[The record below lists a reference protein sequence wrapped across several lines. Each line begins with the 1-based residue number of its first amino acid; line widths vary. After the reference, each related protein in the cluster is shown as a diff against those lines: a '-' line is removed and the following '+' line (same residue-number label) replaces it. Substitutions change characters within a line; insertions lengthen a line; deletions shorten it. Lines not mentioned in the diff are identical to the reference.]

1 MIIRQAV
8 LLDAKAIANLAG
20 QLGYPTSPH
29 EARERLLAI
38 LEEESHV
45 AYVAEALENGV
56 VGWIH
61 VFGTDRL
68 VTDPFAEIGG
78 LIVDEAHRGAG
89 VGKAML
95 EQAEKWAR
103 DQGYEVLRVRSNVV
117 REGARAFY
125 ESMGYRCAKTSH
137 VFDKSI

>member
-1 MIIRQAV
+1 MIIRQA
-8 LLDAKAIANLAG
+8 LLSDAKAIANLAG
-20 QLGYPTSPH
+20 QLGYPTTPR
-29 EARERLLAI
+29 EARERLVVTV
-38 LEEESHV
+38 ERKDQV
-45 AYVAEALENGV
+45 VYVAEALDNGV

-89 VGKAML
+89 VGKSLL
-95 EQAEKWAR
+95 EQAETWAR
-103 DQGYEVLRVRSNVV
+103 DQGHRVLRVRSNIV